1 MLLQRPRLR
10 FVSLANRRRLEASVG
25 SSGSSL
31 DKMLVNLH
39 KGEKKKVVHEEAEI
53 AGFIISAF
61 ISYLVPVR
69 SIQIQVASS

>member
-1 MLLQRPRLR
+1 
-10 FVSLANRRRLEASVG
+10 VG